1 MIECKIGIYLGYL
14 MAIYTISSMYYLI
27 ATSCIGTPFKD
38 SLTEKQIAIKKQ
50 SAKLRKNIFLQGIG
64 IGIVLC
70 LVFRPFRKC

>member
-1 MIECKIGIYLGYL
+1 MIECNIGIYLGYL

-27 ATSCIGTPFKD
+27 ATNCIGTPFKD